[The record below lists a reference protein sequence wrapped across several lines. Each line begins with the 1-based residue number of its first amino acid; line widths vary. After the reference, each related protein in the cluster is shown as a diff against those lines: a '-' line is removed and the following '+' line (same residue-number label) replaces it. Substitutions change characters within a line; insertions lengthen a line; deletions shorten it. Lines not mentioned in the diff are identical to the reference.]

1 MGCQSGAAFSRVAV
15 VNRGEPAM
23 RLINA
28 VREWNAE
35 GRQPLR
41 VIALYAAADRRAT
54 FVREA
59 DEALMIGPD
68 PDSGEDT
75 GALSASPYLDFAE
88 LERALV
94 KCRADAVWPG
104 WGFVSEKAE
113 LAELC
118 DRLGIIFIGP
128 PAEVMR
134 RLGDK
139 IESKRLAE
147 RAGVSLAACSGPVTS
162 LSEARAQ
169 AKSIGYPL
177 TIKATGGDGGDGT
190 RLVGSPDDL
199 DEAFERASSEASKS
213 AGDPTVFLE
222 RAISGGRHVEVQ
234 VVADAAGTVWT
245 LGVRDCSVRRRD
257 QKVIEESAS
266 TALDAEQERRL
277 RVHAAE
283 LMRAAGYAGAGT
295 VGFRY
300 QPDERLLS
308 FLEVIPRLQVEHP
321 VSEVTTG
328 VDIVKLQL
336 HIAAGGT
343 LAEIAAADP
352 PTLGHAIEVR
362 LTAEDPERGFAPAP
376 GLIEYLALPAGPGI
390 RVDAAVAERDVI
402 SPQADSMIA
411 KVIALGRDRSEARA
425 RLSRALKQTA
435 TVIRGGTTNKAFLLD
450 LLDRPEFVSGEFDAT
465 WLDTMIADGYRPP
478 RRVDVALL
486 AAAFYAYEA
495 HESRQQAHLF
505 ASAAR
510 GRPETGHETWHQLDI
525 RADGEAYRLR
535 VARPRLHR
543 YHVELDGLAV
553 EADIERS
560 GRFELTLG
568 VGGQAFHV
576 LCVAQGADYLIE
588 VDGAAHRIS
597 RYEAGLVRAP
607 APAMVAAIPVQ
618 AGDEV
623 AEGDVVVVVESMKLE
638 TALRAPVAG
647 RVTEVIADVNT
658 QVESGAKLVRIEQDP
673 ERGPAWAHWTQEIQG
688 SATRD
693 GGGRASLAALAD
705 PANTDGDPA
714 ALAAGALAALR
725 CLVLGFDVDE
735 EEVAR
740 QVRRLDA
747 ARAGLPADDRRVLA
761 GEISVLQIFADLCA
775 LWRNRRVCAIREGR
789 AISTPAA
796 SLLSDAEGAHN
807 AQEYLHAFLR
817 SRDADAEG
825 LPGSFRMRLRRT
837 LAHYG
842 ITDLEPSLDLG
853 PALYRIFLAHRR
865 AAAHVPVVSEL
876 LQWRLCH
883 PGSLSGEVRDGYRRV
898 VDQLVGATELRYPA
912 IGDLAR
918 QVRYRCFEVPLIA
931 AERVRAQQQ
940 VRAELDRLSADPR
953 PGQPR
958 STPSSPPESRSWE
971 SSPSGITRSCSR

>member
-1 MGCQSGAAFSRVAV
+1 MGRQSGAAFSRVAV
-15 VNRGEPAM
+15 VNRGEPAL

-104 WGFVSEKAE
+104 WGFVSEKTE

-147 RAGVSLAACSGPVTS
+147 RAGVP
-162 LSEARAQ
+162 EH
-169 AKSIGYPL
+169 
-177 TIKATGGDGGDGT
+177 
-190 RLVGSPDDL
+190 
-199 DEAFERASSEASKS
+199 
-213 AGDPTVFLE
+213 
-222 RAISGGRHVEVQ
+222 AISGGRHVEVQ

-245 LGVRDCSVRRRD
+245 LGVRDCSVRRQD

-283 LMRAAGYAGAGT
+283 LMRAAGYASAGT

-308 FLEVIPRLQVEHP
+308 FLEVSPRLEAEHP

-376 GLIEYLALPAGPGI
+376 GLIEYLSLPAGPGI
-390 RVDAAVAERDVI
+390 RVDAAVAEGDVI

-425 RLSRALKQTA
+425 RLSRALRQTA

-486 AAAFYAYEA
+486 AAAFDAYEA

-510 GRPETGHETWHQLDI
+510 GRPETGHETWHQLDV
-525 RADGEAYRLR
+525 RTDGEAYRLR

-543 YHVELDGLAV
+543 YHVELDGRAV

-588 VDGAAHRIS
+588 VDGAVHRIS

-607 APAMVAAIPVQ
+607 APAMVVAIPVQ

-623 AEGDVVVVVESMKLE
+623 AEGHVVAVVESMKLE

-647 RVTEVIADVNT
+647 RVTEVIVDVNT

-673 ERGPAWAHWTQEIQG
+673 ERGPAGAHWTQEIQG

-714 ALAAGALAALR
+714 ALAADALAALR

-775 LWRNRRVCAIREGR
+775 LWRNRRVCGDPGGSGT
-789 AISTPAA
+789 STAA
-796 SLLSDAEGAHN
+796 HC
-807 AQEYLHAFLR
+807 
-817 SRDADAEG
+817 
-825 LPGSFRMRLRRT
+825 RRT
-837 LAHYG
+837 
-842 ITDLEPSLDLG
+842 P
-853 PALYRIFLAHRR
+853 R
-865 AAAHVPVVSEL
+865 VPTM
-876 LQWRLCH
+876 R
-883 PGSLSGEVRDGYRRV
+883 
-898 VDQLVGATELRYPA
+898 
-912 IGDLAR
+912 
-918 QVRYRCFEVPLIA
+918 
-931 AERVRAQQQ
+931 
-940 VRAELDRLSADPR
+940 
-953 PGQPR
+953 R
-958 STPSSPPESRSWE
+958 STCTPSCAPATPTPKACRGH
-971 SSPSGITRSCSR
+971 SG